1 MEKNFLAFKIFVNVF
16 LVEKCNLFCNV
27 NLYFSIILAVN
38 LVYLRKC
45 QSNNTSVKNAYVT
58 NAILR
63 HRYLF
68 FEAKTIN
75 NMKRYM
81 TFF

>member
-27 NLYFSIILAVN
+27 NLCFSIILAVN
-38 LVYLRKC
+38 LKLRKR
-45 QSNNTSVKNAYVT
+45 QSNNTSDKNDYVK

-81 TFF
+81 IF